1 MHPRSPFAAATLL
14 LSLLLPTA
22 ARASWDLAP
31 LATDETGVL
40 AVAIARDG
48 RIAAGGGRGAWIG
61 TSRSDLR
68 RIGVSGAT
76 RDLAF
81 AEDGALWIANETG
94 LYRFAGHRAALHAP
108 APGDL
113 ARDVRRVA
121 TYGMGVAVVTA
132 AGVYYADDGIRF
144 ARIEAPVG
152 ENGASAVA
160 IGAGSGGGDSVW
172 IASERGLFRAE
183 PNGAMALRAEREA
196 LPTQLRPV
204 LDVTSAE
211 DGRVLALAP
220 GWLLER
226 TPDGAWISVR
236 VALPPGATPVRVAAS
251 DAGVWIATDRGIVAA
266 TSASERFERASDP
279 AGSAPTNALALAGD
293 RVLAGTA
300 RGVLVGAIE
309 DRVAAAGGAAEVEPA
324 GGCDPDVRAVQRAAL
339 DFLRLAGDPAAAM
352 RRGVRVRGLLPIVSL
367 EGRKGRDD
375 LERHAWDQSYISSGY
390 RHLYDE
396 DDARNREREVAL
408 RLTWDLGD
416 AAYHPEQIDVS
427 TEARRL
433 IELRDDVLDELNQLY
448 FDRRRA
454 LAAAATFAPDSP
466 DAARE
471 RLRADELAAGLD
483 AWTDGWFGRRAS
495 CAQTASAPR

>member
-1 MHPRSPFAAATLL
+1 MHPRSAFASATLL
-14 LSLLLPTA
+14 LSLLVAPA

-31 LATDETGVL
+31 LATDEGGVR

-48 RIAAGGGRGAWIG
+48 RIAAGGGRGTWIG

-68 RIGVSGAT
+68 RIDLSGET

-94 LYRFAGHRAALHAP
+94 LYRFAGQRVLLHAP

-121 TYGMGVAVVTA
+121 THAMSVAAVTA
-132 AGVYYADDGIRF
+132 AGVYAADDGIRF
-144 ARIEAPVG
+144 ARIDVPVG
-152 ENGASAVA
+152 ESGASAVA
-160 IGAGSGGGDSVW
+160 IGPGAAGDALW

-183 PNGAMALRAEREA
+183 PNGAVAARAEREA
-196 LPTQLRPV
+196 LPVQLRPV
-204 LDVTSAE
+204 LDVSATH
-211 DGRVLALAP
+211 DGRVLAIAP
-220 GWLLER
+220 GWLAER
-226 TPDGAWISVR
+226 TADGAWRAVRIS
-236 VALPPGATPVRVAAS
+236 LPPGATPVRVAAS
-251 DAGVWIATDRGIVAA
+251 AAGVWIATDRGILAA
-266 TSASERFERASDP
+266 ASAAARFERASDP
-279 AGSAPTNALALAGD
+279 AGSAPTNALALAD
-293 RVLAGTA
+293 ARVLAGTA
-300 RGVLVGAIE
+300 RGLLVGSVESHGAIA
-309 DRVAAAGGAAEVEPA
+309 DAAPIAASV

-352 RRGVRVRGLLPIVSL
+352 RRGVRVRGFFPIVTL
-367 EGRKGRDD
+367 EGRKGRDE

-396 DDARNREREVAL
+396 DDARNREDEVAL

-448 FDRRRA
+448 FDRQRA
-454 LAAAATFAPDSP
+454 LAAAAAFEPGSP

-483 AWTDGWFGRRAS
+483 AWTDGWFGRSAS
-495 CAQTASAPR
+495 CRTASAPR